1 MTAPPR
7 PPRAV
12 RRLARR
18 IAESCMLLA
27 TDGTLQRVRA
37 PAALAALC
45 RLCERILCAAGRPVA
60 VAISLAEARALAGPP
75 PPIARAAAL
84 VGTLDPAGA
93 VAFSTLWLP
102 VPLAEPELEAILA
115 RELPPC
121 LRRLAAIPGFPAAGR
136 A

>member
-18 IAESCMLLA
+18 LAATCMLLA
-27 TDGTLQRVRA
+27 PDGTLERVRA
-37 PAALAALC
+37 PAARAA
-45 RLCERILCAAGRPVA
+45 LCERIIGTAGRPVA

-102 VPLAEPELEAILA
+102 VPLAEHELEAILA
-115 RELPPC
+115 RELPPR
-121 LRRLAAIPGFPAAGR
+121 LRRLAAIPGFPDVGR